1 MRFILV
7 SVNKGNQNIAEMH
20 PKGENMEFLKEILG
34 DDLYEQVKTK
44 VSSYNEKADKD
55 KKVSIVNVNNG
66 EFIAKAKYDQ
76 LKTDLDNTTTSL
88 NTANTTIADLKKNN
102 KDNADLQTKI
112 ANYESE
118 KANLEAKHKETTE
131 KLIKTSAIKD
141 ALYNEKAKHPELL
154 LSKFDLSK
162 IILDENGEK
171 VVSGI
176 EKQMKSNKET
186 YKDLF
191 GEVEQQNQP
200 YHYTPAGG
208 NENKGSG
215 VTDFVG
221 IIKENQSRK
230 I

>member
-1 MRFILV
+1 
-7 SVNKGNQNIAEMH
+7 
-20 PKGENMEFLKEILG
+20 MEFLEEILG
-34 DDLYEQVKTK
+34 TDLYNQVKEK
-44 VSSYNEKADKD
+44 ISSFNEKAEKD
-55 KKVSIVNVNNG
+55 KKVSIANVNNG

-76 LKTDLDNTTTSL
+76 LKTDLDNTKISL
-88 NTANTTIADLKKNN
+88 GTANTTIADLKKNN
-102 KDNADLQTKI
+102 GDNADLQQKI
-112 ANYESE
+112 ANYENE

-131 KLIKTSAIKD
+131 KLIKESAIKD

-154 LSKFDLSK
+154 LGKFDLSK
-162 IILDENGEK
+162 IVLDEKGEK

-176 EKQMKSNKET
+176 EEQMKSNKET

-191 GEVEQQNQP
+191 GEAEQEGQEQQP

-208 NENKGSG
+208 NQNQNTGA
-215 VTDFVG
+215 TDFVG

>member
-1 MRFILV
+1 
-7 SVNKGNQNIAEMH
+7 
-20 PKGENMEFLKEILG
+20 MEFLEEILG
-34 DDLYEQVKTK
+34 TDLYNQVKTK

-102 KDNADLQTKI
+102 GDNADLQQKI
-112 ANYESE
+112 ANYETE
-118 KANLEAKHKETTE
+118 KANLETKHKEE
-131 KLIKTSAIKD
+131 KAEMIKKMAIKD
-141 ALYNEKAKHPELL
+141 ALYNKKAKHPELL
-154 LSKFDLSK
+154 ISKFDLSK
-162 IILDENGEK
+162 IMLDEKGEN

-176 EKQMKSNKET
+176 DEQMKSNEET

-191 GEVEQQNQP
+191 GESEQGQQGGE
-200 YHYTPAGG
+200 YHYIPNGG
-208 NENKGSG
+208 NQNNKNTGA
-215 VTDFVG
+215 TDFVG
-221 IIKENQSRK
+221 IIKENQVRK

>member
-1 MRFILV
+1 
-7 SVNKGNQNIAEMH
+7 
-20 PKGENMEFLKEILG
+20 MEFLEEILG
-34 DDLYEQVKTK
+34 TDLYNQVKTK

-66 EFIAKAKYDQ
+66 EFIAKSKYDQ
-76 LKTDLDNTTTSL
+76 LETDLNNTRTSL
-88 NTANTTIADLKKNN
+88 ETANNTIKDLKKSNG
-102 KDNADLQTKI
+102 DNADLQTKI

-118 KANLEAKHKETTE
+118 KANLEKAHKETTE
-131 KLIKTSAIKD
+131 KLIKESAIKD

-162 IILDENGEK
+162 IVLDENGEK

-176 EKQMKSNKET
+176 EEQMKSNKET

-191 GEVEQQNQP
+191 GETEQTQTP
-200 YHYTPAGG
+200 YHYTPGGG
-208 NENKGSG
+208 NKNNDNGG
-215 VTDFVG
+215 VTDFFG
-221 IIKENQSRK
+221 IIKENQVRK

>member
-1 MRFILV
+1 
-7 SVNKGNQNIAEMH
+7 
-20 PKGENMEFLKEILG
+20 MEFLKEILG
-34 DDLYEQVKTK
+34 DDLYNQVKTK

-55 KKVSIVNVNNG
+55 KKVSIANVNGG

-76 LKTDLDNTTTSL
+76 LETDLSNTRTSL
-88 NTANTTIADLKKNN
+88 ETANNTIKDLKKSNG
-102 KDNADLQTKI
+102 DNADLQSKI
-112 ANYESE
+112 ANYETE
-118 KANLEAKHKETTE
+118 KANLEKEHKATTE
-131 KLIKTSAIKD
+131 KLIKESAIKE

-154 LSKFDLSK
+154 LGKFDLSK
-162 IILDENGEK
+162 ILLDEKGEK

-176 EKQMKSNKET
+176 EEQIKSNKET

-191 GEVEQQNQP
+191 GETEQNAGQP

-208 NENKGSG
+208 NQNNNTGA
-215 VTDFVG
+215 TDFVG

>member
-1 MRFILV
+1 
-7 SVNKGNQNIAEMH
+7 
-20 PKGENMEFLKEILG
+20 MEFLEEILG
-34 DDLYEQVKTK
+34 TDLYNQVKTK

-55 KKVSIVNVNNG
+55 KKVSIANVNNG
-66 EFIAKAKYDQ
+66 EFIAKAKYNQ
-76 LKTDLDNTTTSL
+76 LQTDLDNTKTSL
-88 NTANTTIADLKKNN
+88 DTANTTIADLKKNN
-102 KDNADLQTKI
+102 GDNADLQTKI

-118 KANLEAKHKETTE
+118 KANLEKAHKETTE
-131 KLIKTSAIKD
+131 KLIKESAIKD

-154 LSKFDLSK
+154 LGKFDLSK
-162 IILDENGEK
+162 ILLDEKGEK

-176 EKQMKSNKET
+176 EEQIKTNKET

-191 GEVEQQNQP
+191 GENETNNGGQP

-208 NENKGSG
+208 NQSNSTGA
-215 VTDFVG
+215 TDFVG

>member
-1 MRFILV
+1 
-7 SVNKGNQNIAEMH
+7 
-20 PKGENMEFLKEILG
+20 MEFLEEILG
-34 DDLYEQVKTK
+34 TDLYNQVKDK
-44 VSSYNEKADKD
+44 VSSFNEKAEKD

-76 LKTDLDNTTTSL
+76 LETDLSNTRTSL
-88 NTANTTIADLKKNN
+88 ETANNTIKDLKKSNG
-102 KDNADLQTKI
+102 DNADLQDAIT
-112 ANYESE
+112 AYENE
-118 KANLEAKHKETTE
+118 KKNLEQTHKATTE
-131 KLIKTSAIKD
+131 KLIKESAIKD

-162 IILDENGEK
+162 ILLDEKGEK

-176 EKQMKSNKET
+176 EEQIKSNKET

-191 GEVEQQNQP
+191 GEVEQQKQP

-215 VTDFVG
+215 ATDFVG
-221 IIKENQSRK
+221 IIKENQARK

>member
-1 MRFILV
+1 
-7 SVNKGNQNIAEMH
+7 
-20 PKGENMEFLKEILG
+20 MEFLEEILG
-34 DDLYEQVKTK
+34 TDLYNQVKTK
-44 VSSYNEKADKD
+44 VSSFNEKAEKD

-76 LKTDLDNTTTSL
+76 LQTDLDNTKTSL

-102 KDNADLQTKI
+102 GDNADLQNKI

-118 KANLEAKHKETTE
+118 KANLEKAHKETTE
-131 KLIKTSAIKD
+131 KLIKESAIKD

-154 LSKFDLSK
+154 LGKFDLSK
-162 IILDENGEK
+162 IILDEKGEK

-176 EKQMKSNKET
+176 EEQMKSNKET

-191 GEVEQQNQP
+191 GEEQEGQGQQP

-208 NENKGSG
+208 NQNQNTGA
-215 VTDFVG
+215 TDFIG
-221 IIKENQSRK
+221 IIKENQVRK